1 MAAISNEEYGMNQ
14 IPQRR
19 DDLLA
24 CLDNTTGPI
33 LMDGAMGTELL
44 RRGIPTP
51 LPLWSASA
59 NVKHAPVVEAIHK
72 DYLAAGCRLI
82 TTNTFRTSSYAME
95 RFGRGDRWQLWNI
108 AAVQL
113 ARKAAGDRAWVLG
126 SVTALEDCYR
136 PDLVPEDAVLKRYHR
151 EQIALL
157 AESGVDAILLE
168 TFNSLRELDCAYRL
182 ARQYDLPVFAS
193 VVLSDAEH
201 LYDGSPLTDLVIWI
215 HNARPD
221 VFLLNC
227 TSPEISDRALRRL
240 LVSTDQKLGVYGNV
254 GHSGGE
260 MGFEFTHA
268 YSTADYA
275 QWLSR
280 WSTLGMRVI
289 GGCCGTTPEYMRK
302 ANTLLGWQVARS

>member
-1 MAAISNEEYGMNQ
+1 MNLTE
-14 IPQRR
+14 QRR

-24 CLDNTTGPI
+24 CLDNTAGPI

-51 LPLWSASA
+51 LPLWSAPA
-59 NVKHAPVVEAIHK
+59 NVNHAPVVEAIHR
-72 DYLAAGCRLI
+72 DYVRAGCRLI

-95 RFGRGDRWQLWNI
+95 RCGRRDRWLIWNT

-126 SVTALEDCYR
+126 SVTTLEDCYR
-136 PDLVPEDAVLKRYHR
+136 PDLVPEDAVLKRHHR

-157 AESGVDAILLE
+157 AKSGVDAILLE

-201 LYDGSPLTDLVIWI
+201 LYDGSPISDLVIWI
-215 HNARPD
+215 HKCRPD

-227 TSPEISDRALRRL
+227 TSPEISDKALRTL
-240 LVSTDQKLGVYGNV
+240 LVSTDQRLGVYGNV

-302 ANTLLGWQVARS
+302 ANTLLGQQAQMS